1 MGISNYETLT
11 YLIGF
16 FINVGKH
23 QVQDLGIKM
32 NIYRSLIIYI
42 TNTSVRHFFFTVTY
56 LHYPKYI
63 NCGCFE
69 LVFLM
74 LFI

>member
-32 NIYRSLIIYI
+32 NIYRSLIIYLLTQVFDI
-42 TNTSVRHFFFTVTY
+42 FF
-56 LHYPKYI
+56 L
-63 NCGCFE
+63 
-69 LVFLM
+69 L
-74 LFI
+74 